1 MPSAITHELV
11 AEQTLSLLPA
21 EAAQIA
27 HRAPDYYYL
36 GAQGGD
42 LFFFYKPL
50 SKKEGN
56 FGKFLH
62 RHRTY
67 RLFTAMAE
75 YVTHADKEQKQKA
88 TAYCLGY
95 ITHYSADVCFHPFVY
110 NYLAKTNAK
119 RSVHSLIENDWDVYF
134 LRTRK
139 GREAEHYNFAFS
151 AETLGEEEILFDLFS
166 AIAPTLGREEIKK
179 RPFQRALKNFER
191 YLNFFHGKCY
201 RKSRRLSKIVG
212 LKALAR
218 MYPRRTPNKDFL
230 EGTGF
235 FELSGG
241 IAKNADE
248 LFARAAADAARRIP
262 LFLNAL
268 SGAPLPR
275 EEFNKHLLTGKPQED
290 L

>member
-1 MPSAITHELV
+1 MPSAITHELI
-11 AEQTLSLLPA
+11 AQQTLSLLPA
-21 EAAQIA
+21 AAQIA
-27 HRAPDYYYL
+27 DTAPDYYYL

-62 RHRTY
+62 RHGSY
-67 RLFTAMAE
+67 KLFSAMAE
-75 YVTHADKEQKQKA
+75 YLKEAETERTQKA

-95 ITHYSADVCFHPFVY
+95 VSHYSADVCFHPFVY
-110 NYLAKTNAK
+110 NYLKAHDAK

-134 LRTRK
+134 LRK
-139 GREAEHYNFAFS
+139 KEGREAEHYDFAFS
-151 AETLGEEEILFDLFS
+151 AEKLGKEEILYDLFYD
-166 AIAPTLGREEIKK
+166 IAPALGREEIKK

-191 YLNFFHGKCY
+191 FLHFFHGDCY
-201 RKSRRLSKIVG
+201 DSAQGLSKIVG

-218 MYPRRTPNKDFL
+218 MYPRRTPEQDFL
-230 EGTGF
+230 EGNDF

-241 IAKNADE
+241 IAQNADE
-248 LFARAAADAARRIP
+248 LFNCAAGDSARRIS

-290 L
+290 